1 MASDGSVAPK
11 ERVNIVYKS
20 AVGDAQEQVELPFR
34 QLVLGDFTLRE
45 DQTPLDERT
54 PISVD
59 KDTFP
64 EVLKAQNLQ
73 LDFKVPN
80 RLIENKESKEGE
92 DDEEEELS
100 VTLHFNSIKDFQ
112 PDSLVEKVPELKQLI
127 ELRNALKALTGPL
140 GNTPDFRRR
149 LESLVRD
156 TEARAQLLA
165 ELGLP
170 VTKETKE

>member
-64 EVLKAQNLQ
+64 DVLKAQRLH

-80 RLIENKESKEGE
+80 RLIETE
-92 DDEEEELS
+92 EEEELS
-100 VTLHFNSIKDFQ
+100 VNLHFNSIKDFQ

-140 GNTPDFRRR
+140 GNIPDFRRR

-165 ELGLP
+165 ELGLSA
-170 VTKETKE
+170 TKETKE

>member
-45 DQTPLDERT
+45 DQTPLDERA

-64 EVLKAQNLQ
+64 DVLKAQRLH

-80 RLIENKESKEGE
+80 RLIETE
-92 DDEEEELS
+92 EEEELS
-100 VTLHFNSIKDFQ
+100 VNLHFDSIKDFQ
-112 PDSLVEKVPELKQLI
+112 PDSLVERVPELKQLI

-140 GNTPDFRRR
+140 GNIPDFRRR

-170 VTKETKE
+170 ATKETKE

>member
-20 AVGDAQEQVELPFR
+20 ALGDAQEQVELPFR

-45 DQTPLDERT
+45 ELTPLDERT

-64 EVLKAQNLQ
+64 DVLKAQNLH
-73 LDFKVPN
+73 LSLKIPN
-80 RLIENKESKEGE
+80 RLI
-92 DDEEEELS
+92 DTEEEESLT
-100 VTLHFNSIKDFQ
+100 VDLNFESIQDFQ
-112 PDSLVEKVPELKQLI
+112 PDALVEKVPELKQLI

-140 GNTPDFRRR
+140 GNVPDFRRR
-149 LESLVRD
+149 LENLVRD
-156 TEARAQLLA
+156 TEARTQLLN
-165 ELGLP
+165 ELGL
-170 VTKETKE
+170 TLDKESK